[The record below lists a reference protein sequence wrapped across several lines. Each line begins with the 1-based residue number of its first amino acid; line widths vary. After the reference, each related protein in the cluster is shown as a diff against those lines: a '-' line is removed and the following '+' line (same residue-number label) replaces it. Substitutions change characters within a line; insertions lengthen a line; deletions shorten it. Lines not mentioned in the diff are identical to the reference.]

1 MHFDLADLRLFI
13 HIAESPSLT
22 QGARR
27 AHLSPAAASARI
39 KALESQLD
47 SRLLYRDS
55 RGVELTPA
63 GHTLLQHARLIMR
76 QVDYLKS
83 EFTEYGTDSAGH
95 IRIFANTT
103 AVTEFLPEVLAGF
116 LAERPGVTVDLQE
129 RLSRDI
135 VRGVLDGST
144 DIGIIAGPVQAEG
157 LQVLHFSTDRL
168 LLGVPIGHPLAGE
181 TQVTLRQTLVYQH
194 IGLHEGSTLLTFLR
208 DRVEK
213 LGSQLSLRI
222 QVSSFEAVCRMI
234 EAGVG
239 IGIIPESAARRHS
252 RTMQLALVELDEPWA
267 VRERSILVR
276 ELDALPGSVRALIA
290 TLAPDV
296 ATEANVARPLLPNGG

>member
-39 KALESQLD
+39 KALEGQLD

-63 GHTLLQHARLIMR
+63 GHKLLQHARLIMR

-83 EFTEYGTDSAGH
+83 EFTTYGADSAGH

-103 AVTEFLPEVLAGF
+103 AVTEFLPEVLSGF

-135 VRGVLDGST
+135 VRGVLDGTT
-144 DIGIIAGPVQAEG
+144 DLGIIAGPLEVSG
-157 LQVLHFSTDRL
+157 LQAIHFNTDRL
-168 LLGVPIGHPLAGE
+168 VLALPEGHPLASE
-181 TQVTLRQTLVYQH
+181 QAVTLAQTLAYPH
-194 IGLHEGSTLLTFLR
+194 ISLHEGSTLLTFLR
-208 DRVEK
+208 DEVEK
-213 LGSQLSLRI
+213 LGQKLLLRI
-222 QVSSFEAVCRMI
+222 QVSSFEASCRMI

-239 IGIIPESAARRHS
+239 IGIIPESAAQRHS
-252 RTMQLALVELDEPWA
+252 RTMRLATVQLDEPWA
-267 VRERSILVR
+267 VRERRILAR
-276 ELDALPGSVRALIA
+276 DLNALPGILLALIERL
-290 TLAPDV
+290 TG
-296 ATEANVARPLLPNGG
+296 RPVHQGA

>member
-39 KALESQLD
+39 KALEGQLD

-63 GHTLLQHARLIMR
+63 GLKLLQHARLIMR

-144 DIGIIAGPVQAEG
+144 DMGIIAGPVRAEG

-168 LLGVPIGHPLAGE
+168 LLAVPIGHPLAGE
-181 TQVTLRQTLVYQH
+181 AQVTLRQTLAYQH

-208 DRVEK
+208 DQVEK
-213 LGSQLSLRI
+213 LGGQLSLRI

-252 RTMQLALVELDEPWA
+252 RTMQLALVTLDEPWA
-267 VRERSILVR
+267 MRERSILVR

-290 TLAPDV
+290 TLVPGDKD
-296 ATEANVARPLLPNGG
+296 